1 HLELYNWPTDEEWE
15 LLTELAN
22 LLALFA
28 SITKGEN
35 YILQEQINEMIR
47 VSINYFDELNEAL
60 HVPAFFDLQ
69 YKKLSYGIMN
79 RYEILQP
86 I

>member
-1 HLELYNWPTDEEWE
+1 
-15 LLTELAN
+15 
-22 LLALFA
+22 
-28 SITKGEN
+28 
-35 YILQEQINEMIR
+35 MIR